1 MGKKIVLG
9 FGIAIVFAGLVHYG
23 ICTFFPQP
31 KWENYEVENY
41 YQRHERASIDEKVAL
56 EREKNEKEALRKK
69 DMEKWATRYFYM
81 GLPIGILVVIVG
93 ALIKLPAIGSGL
105 LGGGLLVLIESYG
118 HYWLHMPDAPKFI
131 TLCIVFILLIWVGYK
146 KVETKL

>member
-9 FGIAIVFAGLVHYG
+9 FGIAIVFAALVHYG

-31 KWENYEVENY
+31 KWQDYRVQNYWE
-41 YQRHERASIDEKVAL
+41 RHKRASNKEKIAL
-56 EREKNEKEALRKK
+56 EEEKNRKEELRKK
-69 DMEKWATRYFYM
+69 DQQEWATRYFYI
-81 GLPIGILVVIVG
+81 GLPVGILAVIVG

-105 LGGGLLVLIESYG
+105 LGGGILVLIESYG

-131 TLCIVFILLIWVGYK
+131 SLCAVFILLLWIGYK
-146 KVETKL
+146 KIERS